1 MVTDEKSTINLNR
14 TGETDDELKQAEA
27 TFAASLAFLQ
37 ARGIQLPDSLLNIS
51 DWLTIKR
58 YAEKYSVTTQVVTNW
73 IARGVIPT
81 DCVKDLPELNDL
93 RLVKDQP
100 YR

>member
-1 MVTDEKSTINLNR
+1 MVTEHIEQDEALRRAEMQLADTI
-14 TGETDDELKQAEA
+14 
-27 TFAASLAFLQ
+27 AFL
-37 ARGIQLPDSLLNIS
+37 RNKGVELPGSLLDMS
-51 DWLTIKR
+51 DWLTIKH

-73 IARGVIPT
+73 IARGVIPA
-81 DCVKDLPELNDL
+81 DCVKDVPELNDL